1 MSAWCA
7 SMAERLMRS
16 VRIFGLL
23 LFIGGCASSPD
34 PATQPMPDQALVAAQ
49 RMARFAFD
57 SGEPEQAV
65 EIYRRVLAQAYA
77 RSDCTA
83 ILDARYNL
91 AVSLMTDGR
100 YPEATV
106 LVEQAKADLASAHRP
121 APADLLLLEA
131 TLNYRG
137 GLLGEAWQVTE
148 TILNAPEDHSTAI
161 FARTHYL
168 RGLIGDQSDNLAAMR
183 QAIGAMGQPENAIL
197 KADLAELQGRLAI
210 REGQWDAAVSALDQS
225 ARLRRGHLAYR
236 GMAASLA
243 LAADASLRA
252 GQIEPAAVRFLQ
264 AGRSAARRHDRVY
277 ADRWLTQ
284 AVSLFDQLGNDVL
297 ADEAFALLAEIDA
310 ACPLRP

>member
-1 MSAWCA
+1 
-7 SMAERLMRS
+7 MAERLMRF

-77 RSDCTA
+77 RSD
-83 ILDARYNL
+83 
-91 AVSLMTDGR
+91 G
-100 YPEATV
+100 
-106 LVEQAKADLASAHRP
+106 
-121 APADLLLLEA
+121 
-131 TLNYRG
+131 
-137 GLLGEAWQVTE
+137 
-148 TILNAPEDHSTAI
+148 TAI

-183 QAIGAMGQPENAIL
+183 QAIVAMGQPENAIL

-264 AGRSAARRHDRVY
+264 AGRSAARCHDRVH

-284 AVSLFDQLGNDVL
+284 AASLFDQLGNDVL
-297 ADEAFALLAEIDA
+297 ADEACALLAEIGA